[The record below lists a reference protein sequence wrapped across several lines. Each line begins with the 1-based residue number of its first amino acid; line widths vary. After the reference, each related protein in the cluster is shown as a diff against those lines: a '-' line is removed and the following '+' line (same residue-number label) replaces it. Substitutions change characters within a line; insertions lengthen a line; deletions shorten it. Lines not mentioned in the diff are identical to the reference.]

1 MTGCTGTWAKTFG
14 PLLPTSLR
22 QIPTRRTT
30 DVYTSFPWFLACLAL
45 NSAVS
50 AGILLDSDDQ
60 SHTYTGSVIMKMRV
74 RTFSLLVLFLSM
86 SLPGLTALAQPSLD
100 DRPLANPPQG
110 SLIGEYAARD
120 ERVAVFRGIPYAA
133 PPVGQRRWQP
143 PQPPVSWSGEREADS
158 FGPNCMQ
165 QSYPQGSFFYRPAR
179 LSSEDC
185 LYLNVW
191 SKAAESDR
199 KPVMV

>member
-1 MTGCTGTWAKTFG
+1 
-14 PLLPTSLR
+14 
-22 QIPTRRTT
+22 
-30 DVYTSFPWFLACLAL
+30 
-45 NSAVS
+45 
-50 AGILLDSDDQ
+50 
-60 SHTYTGSVIMKMRV
+60 MKMRV
-74 RTFSLLVLFLSM
+74 RTFSLLILFLSM

-199 KPVMV
+199 KPVMVWIHGGALTRGSGAISTYDGTELAAKDVVVVTLNYRLGVFWLFRSPGTGGGVAKLFCG